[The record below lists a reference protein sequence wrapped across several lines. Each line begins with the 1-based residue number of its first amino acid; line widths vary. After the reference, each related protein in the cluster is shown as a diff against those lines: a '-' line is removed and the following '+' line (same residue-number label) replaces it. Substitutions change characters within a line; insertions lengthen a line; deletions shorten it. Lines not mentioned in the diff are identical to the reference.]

1 MKPKT
6 GWVTDDEENKGNTSE
21 EEMSDQESNAAIE
34 KSPAWWKKIILS
46 LPRMSVRS
54 EELPRIGEQC
64 LVMKGKAGDD
74 EGQVGVVTD
83 RKRCMVEIAFQGPK
97 GDIRRKLKRPG
108 TLIFLKKGV
117 TVKQDRNGTMWV
129 QPERKRSEERR

>member
-1 MKPKT
+1 MRLRRTVNMKPKT

-21 EEMSDQESNAAIE
+21 EEAPDQESNTAIE
-34 KSPAWWKKIILS
+34 KSSAWWKKIILS

-54 EELPRIGEQC
+54 KELPRIGEQC

-97 GDIRRKLKRPG
+97 GDIRRM
-108 TLIFLKKGV
+108 
-117 TVKQDRNGTMWV
+117 TVNR
-129 QPERKRSEERR
+129 E